1 MFSQR
6 RLEILYV
13 ANSGILISSKDKKVL
28 IDGIHATNVPPYFP
42 VPPRYIEKMLA
53 EQDPFDDISILFFT
67 HHHTDHFDPDLTNDM
82 LKQNQHMQL
91 IGTSSVLNMLS
102 TCENYDEAYASQIRP
117 ISLPRHKSLQMSLR
131 SIPFEVT
138 SLFHDGETYQSVENF
153 SYLIEIKNKLILHV
167 GDAQPSASNFQ
178 SSDMTGKKVDVLIV
192 PFPFI
197 GLASGR
203 QIINSMDP
211 QHVIVTHLP
220 DKNQDE
226 GNYLFNTYNV
236 YKKYSSKLPKTTFF
250 TKPGQKISI

>member
-6 RLEILYV
+6 KLEILYI
-13 ANSGILISSKDKKVL
+13 ANSGVLISSKDKKVL
-28 IDGIHATNVPPYFP
+28 IDGIHATSVPPYFT
-42 VPPRYIEKMLA
+42 VPPKYIEKMLS

-91 IGTSSVLNMLS
+91 IGTTSVLNMLA
-102 TCENYDEAYASQIRP
+102 TCENYEEALASQIRP
-117 ISLPRHKSLQMSLR
+117 ISIPRYKSLQMNLR
-131 SIPFEVT
+131 SIAFEIT
-138 SLFHDGETYQSVENF
+138 SLSHDGETYQGVENF
-153 SYLIEIKNKLILHV
+153 SYLIEMRNKLILHV
-167 GDAQPSASNFQ
+167 GDAQPATFNFQ
-178 SSDMTGKKVDVLIV
+178 NSDMLGKKVDVLIV

-197 GLASGR
+197 GLVAGR

-211 QHVIVTHLP
+211 QQVIVTHLP

-226 GNYLFNTYNV
+226 GNYLYNTYKV
-236 YKKYSSKLPKTTFF
+236 YKKYSAELPKTTFF